1 MRLWKADQFRPMK
14 EENAQEIIRNIH
26 INNFDWLRLLAAVTV
41 IYGHAFPLTNTPS
54 LLILDN
60 SIQAIA
66 VKIFFVISGYL
77 ICLSWMSDANI
88 HRYLA
93 KRLLRIIPGLAV
105 VVTLAAVVVGP
116 VFTTLTMHEYF
127 SNSNFFNYFKNL
139 ILYPIYN
146 LPGLF
151 LYLPYK
157 IAVNGSLWSLPVEFL
172 MYLILPIILIF
183 SSISKVRWLLPF
195 LALALC
201 IASLICLRSPFY
213 HLPKM
218 VFYGSSLR
226 SALDVCPY
234 FLIGAVYAYFR
245 LEKFLNIEIS
255 LATVCT
261 LALLQPISTS
271 VSELALYFVIP
282 YAILSFAVS
291 GDQLFSMIG
300 RYGDFSYGLYL
311 YGFLIEQVFNQV
323 FHGTLT
329 SIEDAFYS
337 LPVAFL
343 CSMFSWYV
351 IEKPALKLKI
361 FLG

>member
-14 EENAQEIIRNIH
+14 EENALEIIRNIH

-60 SIQAIA
+60 SIQATA

-77 ICLSWMSDANI
+77 ICLSWMSDPNI

-151 LYLPYK
+151 QYLPYK
-157 IAVNGSLWSLPVEFL
+157 IEVNGSLWSLPVEFL
-172 MYLILPIILIF
+172 MYLILPIIL
-183 SSISKVRWLLPF
+183 R
-195 LALALC
+195 
-201 IASLICLRSPFY
+201 
-213 HLPKM
+213 
-218 VFYGSSLR
+218 
-226 SALDVCPY
+226 Y
-234 FLIGAVYAYFR
+234 FLPYLRYAGYY
-245 LEKFLNIEIS
+245 LFL
-255 LATVCT
+255 
-261 LALLQPISTS
+261 
-271 VSELALYFVIP
+271 
-282 YAILSFAVS
+282 
-291 GDQLFSMIG
+291 
-300 RYGDFSYGLYL
+300 R
-311 YGFLIEQVFNQV
+311 
-323 FHGTLT
+323 
-329 SIEDAFYS
+329 
-337 LPVAFL
+337 
-343 CSMFSWYV
+343 
-351 IEKPALKLKI
+351 
-361 FLG
+361 